1 VFFTLNVSNCIVAGR
16 ISRGISAFSAE
27 IVMKKPISIM
37 VVLMLSGPVYARGN
51 KPHIVVFD
59 KVLGMPVITIHTS
72 EGRKRFVLDT
82 GSAISSMDIN
92 RDKALNL
99 SVAGKQFTV
108 QFRPTQTEVFFK
120 FEALLPPTEHVDG
133 ILGSDF
139 MRHFRHVTFDFNGCL
154 VSFD

>member
-1 VFFTLNVSNCIVAGR
+1 
-16 ISRGISAFSAE
+16 
-27 IVMKKPISIM
+27 MKKPFSLM
-37 VVLMLSGPVYARGN
+37 VAFMLSAPVYAGGN
-51 KPHIVVFD
+51 KHHTLTFD

-72 EGRKRFVLDT
+72 QGTKRFVLDT
-82 GSAISSMDIN
+82 GSVISSMDIN
-92 RDKALNL
+92 SDKDLNL
-99 SVAGKQFTV
+99 SVAGKQFNER
-108 QFRPTQTEVFFK
+108 FRPTQTSVFHE

>member
-1 VFFTLNVSNCIVAGR
+1 MPERFGIQRGGVF
-16 ISRGISAFSAE
+16 
-27 IVMKKPISIM
+27 MKKPFSLM
-37 VVLMLSGPVYARGN
+37 VAFMLSAPVYAGGN
-51 KPHIVVFD
+51 KHHTLTFD

-72 EGRKRFVLDT
+72 QGTRRFVLDT
-82 GSAISSMDIN
+82 GSVISSMDIN
-92 RDKALNL
+92 RDKELGL
-99 SVAGKQFTV
+99 SVAGRQFTV
-108 QFRPTQTEVFFK
+108 RFRPTQTEVFHE

>member
-1 VFFTLNVSNCIVAGR
+1 
-16 ISRGISAFSAE
+16 
-27 IVMKKPISIM
+27 MKQPISIM
-37 VVLMLSGPVYARGN
+37 VALMLSGPVHARGN
-51 KPHIVVFD
+51 KPRTVVFD

-72 EGRKRFVLDT
+72 EGKKRFVLDT

-92 RDKALNL
+92 SDKGL
-99 SVAGKQFTV
+99 SLSIAGKQITV
-108 QFRPTQTEVFFK
+108 RFRPTQTEVFHE

-139 MRHFRHVTFDFNGCL
+139 MRHFRHVTFDFNDCL

>member
-1 VFFTLNVSNCIVAGR
+1 
-16 ISRGISAFSAE
+16 
-27 IVMKKPISIM
+27 MKKPISIM
-37 VVLMLSGPVYARGN
+37 VALMLSGPVYARGN
-51 KPHIVVFD
+51 KPHTVVFD

-72 EGRKRFVLDT
+72 EGKKRFVLDT

-92 RDKALNL
+92 SDKGLNL
-99 SVAGKQFTV
+99 SIAGKQFTV
-108 QFRPTQTEVFFK
+108 RFRPTQTEVFHE

-139 MRHFRHVTFDFNGCL
+139 MRHFRHVTFDFNDCL

>member
-1 VFFTLNVSNCIVAGR
+1 
-16 ISRGISAFSAE
+16 
-27 IVMKKPISIM
+27 
-37 VVLMLSGPVYARGN
+37 
-51 KPHIVVFD
+51 
-59 KVLGMPVITIHTS
+59 MPVITIHTS
-72 EGRKRFVLDT
+72 EGKKRFVLDT

-92 RDKALNL
+92 CDKALNL

-108 QFRPTQTEVFFK
+108 QFRPTQTKVFFE